1 MTAYF
6 IISIALSIFYIVIQ
20 TIYTEG
26 WKALPTWTIP
36 PDFLPKTKISV
47 LIPARN
53 EADNIENCID
63 SIRKQNYPSSLFEI
77 IVIDDFS
84 QDETAELVRNYIK
97 NGHNNIQLIQLAHHI
112 SPDEIQSFKKKS
124 IEIGIR
130 HAKGEL
136 MVTTDADCITQP
148 DWLRLIA
155 SLYQTK
161 KPKFIA
167 APVNF
172 YQEKNSFERFQ
183 SLDFIGMMGITGAGI
198 HTKIMSMCNGANLA
212 YPKAIFTEM
221 KGFQDIDKHAS
232 GDDMMLMQ
240 KITKVYPDK
249 IKFLKNPNATT
260 FTKTQETLTSFI
272 DQRVRWSTKSK
283 GYEERQMT
291 LILFGVWLFSLNI
304 FISLLLSL
312 FVGTFTLFLCAGQ
325 FLLKMIV
332 DYRLLKTTSAYFSRS
347 DLMQTFVKSSIYHL
361 IYIVVVGFLGGVVKK
376 YDWKGRKVH

>member
-249 IKFLKNPNATT
+249 IEFLKNPNATT

-272 DQRVRWSTKSK
+272 NQRVRWSTKSK

-312 FVGTFTLFLCAGQ
+312 FVGTFTLFLGAGQ

>member
-1 MTAYF
+1 MTTF
-6 IISIALSIFYIVIQ
+6 IIISIALSVFYIVIQ

-36 PDFLPKTKISV
+36 PDFIPKTKISV

-53 EADNIENCID
+53 EADNIENCIN
-63 SIRKQNYPSSLFEI
+63 SILRQHYPNSLYEI

-84 QDETAELVRNYIK
+84 QDETAELVSNYIK
-97 NGHNNIQLIQLAHHI
+97 SGHNNIQLIQLANQI

-124 IEIGIR
+124 IEIGIS

-136 MVTTDADCITQP
+136 IVTTDADCITQP
-148 DWLRLIA
+148 NWLQLIA
-155 SLYQTK
+155 SLYQIK

-198 HTKIMSMCNGANLA
+198 YTKIMSMCNGANLA
-212 YPKAIFTEM
+212 YPKAIFMEM
-221 KGFQDIDKHAS
+221 NGFQGIDKHAS
-232 GDDMMLMQ
+232 GDDMMLLQ
-240 KITKVYPDK
+240 KIANVYPDK
-249 IKFLKNPNATT
+249 IEFLKNPDATT

-272 DQRVRWSTKSK
+272 NQRVRWSTKSK

-291 LILFGVWLFSLNI
+291 LILFGVWLFSLSI
-304 FISLLLSL
+304 LIALSLSL
-312 FVGTFTLFLCAGQ
+312 FVGKSTLMLACGQ
-325 FLLKMIV
+325 FVLKMIV
-332 DYRLLKTTSAYFSRS
+332 DYRLLKTTSTYFNRS

-361 IYIVVVGFLGGVVKK
+361 LYIVFVGFLGGIVKK

>member
-136 MVTTDADCITQP
+136 IVTTDADCITQP

-272 DQRVRWSTKSK
+272 NQRVRWSTKSK

-312 FVGTFTLFLCAGQ
+312 FVGTFTLFLGAGQ

>member
-6 IISIALSIFYIVIQ
+6 IISIALSIFYIAIQ

-26 WKALPTWTIP
+26 WKTLPTWTIP
-36 PDFLPKTKISV
+36 PNFLPKTKISV

-63 SIRKQNYPSSLFEI
+63 SILRQLYPPSLFEI

-84 QDETAELVRNYIK
+84 QDETAELVRHYIK
-97 NGHNNIQLIQLAHHI
+97 NGHNNIQLIQLAHQI
-112 SPDEIQSFKKKS
+112 SPDKIQSFKKKS
-124 IEIGIR
+124 IEIGVS

-136 MVTTDADCITQP
+136 IVTTDADCITQP
-148 DWLRLIA
+148 NWLRLIA
-155 SLYQTK
+155 SLYQIK

-212 YPKAIFTEM
+212 YPKAIFMEM

-240 KITKVYPDK
+240 KIAKVYPDK
-249 IKFLKNPNATT
+249 IEFLKNPDATT

-272 DQRVRWSTKSK
+272 NQRVRWSTKSK
-283 GYEERQMT
+283 GYEEKQMT
-291 LILFGVWLFSLNI
+291 LILFGVWIFSLNI

-312 FVGTFTLFLCAGQ
+312 FVGTFTLLLGSGQ

-332 DYRLLKTTSAYFSRS
+332 DYRLLKTTSAYFNRS

-361 IYIVVVGFLGGVVKK
+361 VYIVVVGFLGGIVKK

>member
-136 MVTTDADCITQP
+136 IVTTDADCITQP

-272 DQRVRWSTKSK
+272 NQRVRWSTKSK

-312 FVGTFTLFLCAGQ
+312 FVGTFTLFLGAGQ

-332 DYRLLKTTSAYFSRS
+332 DYRLLKTTSVYFSRS

>member
-6 IISIALSIFYIVIQ
+6 IISITLSIFYIAIQ

-26 WKALPTWTIP
+26 WKTLPTWTIP
-36 PDFLPKTKISV
+36 PNFLPKTKISV

-63 SIRKQNYPSSLFEI
+63 SILRQLYPLSLFEI

-84 QDETAELVRNYIK
+84 QDETAELVRHYIK
-97 NGHNNIQLIQLAHHI
+97 NGHNNIQLIQLAHQI
-112 SPDEIQSFKKKS
+112 SPDKIQSFKKKS
-124 IEIGIR
+124 IEIGVSQ
-130 HAKGEL
+130 AKGEL
-136 MVTTDADCITQP
+136 IVTTDADCITQP
-148 DWLRLIA
+148 NWLRLIA
-155 SLYQTK
+155 SLYQIK

-212 YPKAIFTEM
+212 YPKAIFMEM

-240 KITKVYPDK
+240 KIAKVYPDK
-249 IKFLKNPNATT
+249 IEFLKNPDATT

-272 DQRVRWSTKSK
+272 NQRVRWSTKSK
-283 GYEERQMT
+283 GYEEKQMT

-312 FVGTFTLFLCAGQ
+312 FVGTFTLLLGSGQ

-332 DYRLLKTTSAYFSRS
+332 DYRLLKTTSAYFNRS

-361 IYIVVVGFLGGVVKK
+361 VYIVVVGFLGGIVKK